1 MFLKDFDAGFMNSY
15 LPARKCCALTIPV
28 VIVMA
33 LIVNLLP
40 SSLSFA
46 QDSVSEP
53 ALSDTSTLSP
63 ADNASENSETLE
75 PVYTAPTETVPEVSA
90 APLLPGSEAV
100 SAENPELPTPTFY
113 QPDPSMALADPS
125 GAQLPLSIS
134 DEEAEAEKRREAFN
148 AALQS
153 LLPLKPEEIRELLE
167 NFDRTQESV
176 ELPVYPA
183 PVPEIAV
190 ETISM
195 EPGVK
200 PAVVKV
206 AYGNVTTFNVLDMT
220 GAPWP
225 IEDISWAGNFE
236 IVESGTQDGSNI
248 LRITP
253 QSEFATGNMS
263 LRLLTLKTP
272 LIISLETSRDKVHYR
287 FDAVIPENGPL
298 AETPLIDQGI
308 TTAAGGDPSM
318 SSVLQGIA
326 PKKSQKLAVSGLDSR
341 TTAYRIGRQ
350 TYLRT
355 PLTLL
360 SPAWNSSVSS
370 ADGMRVYTIPNAPV
384 VLLSD
389 KGQMVRARISERLN
403 SLEDTLP

>member
-1 MFLKDFDAGFMNSY
+1 MNFKSPHTQWRVFVSVCVLSAAFLLHAVPGSPSYAQTEADATQ
-15 LPARKCCALTIPV
+15 P
-28 VIVMA
+28 
-33 LIVNLLP
+33 
-40 SSLSFA
+40 
-46 QDSVSEP
+46 P
-53 ALSDTSTLSP
+53 ALPEDTASLESAPTLSI
-63 ADNASENSETLE
+63 AEQAE
-75 PVYTAPTETVPEVSA
+75 ASA
-90 APLLPGSEAV
+90 APLLPGSEPLLPGA
-100 SAENPELPTPTFY
+100 AANPELPVPTFF
-113 QPDPSMALADPS
+113 QPDPSMALADPT
-125 GAQLPLSIS
+125 AAALPGQMT
-134 DEEAEAEKRREAFN
+134 DEQAEAEKRREAFN

-183 PVPEIAV
+183 PVPDIAV
-190 ETISM
+190 ETMSLD
-195 EPGVK
+195 PGVK

-206 AYGNVTTFNVLDMT
+206 AYGNVTTFNVLDIT

-236 IVESGTQDGSNI
+236 IAEAGTNDGSHI

-263 LRLLTLKTP
+263 IRLLTLKTP

-308 TTAAGGDPSM
+308 TIAAGGDKNV

-326 PKKSQKLAVSGLDSR
+326 PKKAQKLAVAGVDSR
-341 TTAYRIGRQ
+341 TSAYRMGNQ

-360 SPAWNSSVSS
+360 SPAWNSSVAS

-389 KGQMVRARISERLN
+389 KGRMVRARLSERVNL
-403 SLEDTLP
+403 LEDTLP